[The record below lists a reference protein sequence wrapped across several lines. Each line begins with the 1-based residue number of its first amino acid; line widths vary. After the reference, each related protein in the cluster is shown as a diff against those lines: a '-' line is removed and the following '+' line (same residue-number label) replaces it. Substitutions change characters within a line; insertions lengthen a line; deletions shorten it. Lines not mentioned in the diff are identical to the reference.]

1 MNLGMIHL
9 RRGHLRFPLGQ
20 GRIKCT
26 GSPPSP
32 FFSSSRDNQHYY
44 HLTACDFFSTKGV
57 KPMARKPNVALG
69 IVINDKLNY
78 QPVKYD
84 RQGGQPV

>member
-1 MNLGMIHL
+1 
-9 RRGHLRFPLGQ
+9 
-20 GRIKCT
+20 
-26 GSPPSP
+26 
-32 FFSSSRDNQHYY
+32 
-44 HLTACDFFSTKGV
+44 
-57 KPMARKPNVALG
+57 MARKPNVALG